1 MKHTLLLTL
10 SAFTMAAFM
19 TACSSKIP
27 FVDTEVVIVDT
38 DECTDIN
45 KKLVKVDRFLEVVN
59 KTSAFHLVEAA
70 EAITTP
76 GITSSNNKPQMLRD
90 GNKRK
95 SELLAEHQKFGCEM
109 PETE

>member
-10 SAFTMAAFM
+10 SAFTITVFI
-19 TACSSKIP
+19 TACSSKG
-27 FVDTEVVIVDT
+27 DAVIVDK

-45 KKLVKVDRFLEVVN
+45 KKLLKVDRFLELVN
-59 KTSAFHLVEAA
+59 NTSAFHLAEAA
-70 EAITTP
+70 EAITAP

-90 GNKRK
+90 GNKKK

-109 PETE
+109 PEKE